1 MRNIII
7 AGVGIVISIFLLFK
21 FYDFKK
27 EDNSNLDY
35 NTNLIEQQ
43 IVNAG
48 KLVVTEKIRLN
59 TEY

>member
-1 MRNIII
+1 MRNRTI

-21 FYDFKK
+21 FCDFKK

-35 NTNLIEQQ
+35 NTNLIQQQ
-43 IVNAG
+43 IVNAE